1 MRIIELVENIEQ
13 IDEIDSASVG
23 NVAGKIGK
31 GIGGAIGGAIGAAQR
46 FGKDFK
52 QGYSGAKTSAST
64 GTPVNDIPSQIA
76 QKKQEIAA
84 LEKQLKAPTQPGI
97 GQATNPVAAVAGN
110 TPAQPAAAPAETPP
124 TEPGIGQAAG
134 SVQATSSNT
143 APAANQPA
151 VKRNPNNPD
160 DLGFG
165 FDVDTGL
172 PLKSQAEKDANMAK
186 ADAAEKAAATAQQPA
201 APAATTPV
209 TAPAGGKMT
218 QAQQA
223 AMKAKLQGK
232 RAAGQTT
239 ASQTGSG
246 FKDYVGGSQNKIVV
260 NPDGSTSLKKLQR
273 ESLEFYSNFLGR
285 NL

>member
-1 MRIIELVENIEQ
+1 MRIIELVESVEQ

-52 QGYSGAKTSAST
+52 QGYSGAKSSAA
-64 GTPVNDIPSQIA
+64 GAAPINDIPSQIA

-84 LEKQLKAPTQPGI
+84 LEKQLKRASQPGI
-97 GQATNPVAAVAGN
+97 GRATNPVAAVAGN
-110 TPAQPAAAPAETPP
+110 TPAPTQPAATAETPP

-143 APAANQPA
+143 TPATTP
-151 VKRNPNNPD
+151 
-160 DLGFG
+160 
-165 FDVDTGL
+165 
-172 PLKSQAEKDANMAK
+172 
-186 ADAAEKAAATAQQPA
+186 AATAP
-201 APAATTPV
+201 ATTP
-209 TAPAGGKMT
+209 APADGKMT

-223 AMKAKLQGK
+223 AMKARLQGK

-239 ASQTGSG
+239 ASQTGTG